1 MLRRIISFS
10 HQLELR
16 LLRVTLDGVCF
27 CYYLRS
33 VPAPLRIALVAPL
46 TLQVL
51 LLLLLLLL
59 NLLLYFLNLLNLLL
73 LVILQ
78 FTFAP
83 LRIFR
88 LVPHLRVIRINI
100 QFNRVL
106 RRCGLVIS
114 TDGLHLF
121 LWLVLLNFLYFI
133 ISSLVNFILW
143 LWSFIYLIRKNNMR
157 VLIRRLI
164 IFGVVTL
171 ICWIII
177 CRNHLGLGVLV
188 LLTLETNPG
197 GRLCRRVYLLPCW
210 FLFTRYFLLS

>member
-1 MLRRIISFS
+1 M
-10 HQLELR
+10 R
-16 LLRVTLDGVCF
+16 LLRVTLHGVGF
-27 CYYLRS
+27 CYYLPS
-33 VPAPLRIALVAPL
+33 VPTSLRITFVAPL

-73 LVILQ
+73 LIILQ

-88 LVPHLRVIRINI
+88 LITHLRVVRINI

-106 RRCGLVIS
+106 RRCRLVIS
-114 TDGLHLF
+114 ANWLHLF

-133 ISSLVNFILW
+133 VSSLVNFILW

-164 IFGVVTL
+164 IFCVVSL
-171 ICWIII
+171 ICGIII
-177 CRNHLGLGVLV
+177 SRNHLWLWILV
-188 LLTLETNPG
+188 LLTLETNPSRG
-197 GRLCRRVYLLPCW
+197 LRGRVYLLPCW